1 MRDDGEY
8 GLPEEEV
15 PRQEEQTAWEEA
27 QEACEQDQAPYEP
40 EEQPEAPRWQPK
52 PYGRGEHGGIISTN
66 LTINLICTLGAMSGP
81 LGLFLYF
88 ADKRSQAVR
97 RYAVQSSAL
106 FFVYVVVAILCY
118 VLGALLGVIPILG
131 GIFKAIF
138 NLVWAAVTIV
148 DIVARVKMML
158 HAYAG
163 EAYVLPVIGEQARS
177 FE

>member
-15 PRQEEQTAWEEA
+15 PRQEEQTVWEEE
-27 QEACEQDQAPYEP
+27 QEACEQAQAPYEP

-131 GIFKAIF
+131 GIFKTIF

>member
-15 PRQEEQTAWEEA
+15 PRQEEQTAWEE
-27 QEACEQDQAPYEP
+27 EQDAYEQAQAPYEP
-40 EEQPEAPRWQPK
+40 EEQSEAPRWQPK

-81 LGLFLYF
+81 FGLFLYF

-131 GIFKAIF
+131 GIFKA
-138 NLVWAAVTIV
+138 AVTIA

>member
-1 MRDDGEY
+1 MRDDEEY
-8 GLPEEEV
+8 GLPEEEA
-15 PRQEEQTAWEEA
+15 PQQEEQTAWEEE
-27 QEACEQDQAPYEP
+27 QEAYEQAQAPYEI

-52 PYGRGEHGGIISTN
+52 PYGRSEHGGIISTN
-66 LTINLICTLGAMSGP
+66 LTINLICTLGAMCGP
-81 LGLFLYF
+81 FGLFLYF

-106 FFVYVVVAILCY
+106 FFVYVIVAILCY
-118 VLGALLGVIPILG
+118 VLGAVLGVIPILG

-138 NLVWAAVTIV
+138 NLIWAAVTIV